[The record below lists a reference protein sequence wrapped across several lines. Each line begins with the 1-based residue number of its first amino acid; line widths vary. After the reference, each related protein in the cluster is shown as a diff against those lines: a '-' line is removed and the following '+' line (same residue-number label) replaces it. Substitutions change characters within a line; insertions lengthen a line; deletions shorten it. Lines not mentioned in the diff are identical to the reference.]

1 MLRYDLEQV
10 GITSDYYIIDNF
22 KEERIVSL
30 VNGYEFA
37 KPIVDLLNRNEI
49 NAFRDLDS
57 LDKKKVSSMNLLNFR
72 NFLLGILND
81 YSDDELKDK
90 NVFIKSNNGF
100 YHDFKALQYE
110 DGDFYITFYTIP
122 SFYDS
127 EEYDALMD
135 YSSYLSNYMSY
146 DDMSPE
152 AFMIGEA
159 YDSLK
164 SDSDFVELLDVDGFV
179 LGRFSLHDSL
189 VIMDSSVVIHKDYD
203 VNCNQGYGF
212 SYIVD
217 LKDVYSLSF

>member
-81 YSDDELKDK
+81 YSDDD
-90 NVFIKSNNGF
+90 
-100 YHDFKALQYE
+100 
-110 DGDFYITFYTIP
+110 
-122 SFYDS
+122 
-127 EEYDALMD
+127 
-135 YSSYLSNYMSY
+135 
-146 DDMSPE
+146 
-152 AFMIGEA
+152 
-159 YDSLK
+159 
-164 SDSDFVELLDVDGFV
+164 
-179 LGRFSLHDSL
+179 
-189 VIMDSSVVIHKDYD
+189 
-203 VNCNQGYGF
+203 
-212 SYIVD
+212 
-217 LKDVYSLSF
+217 